1 MKKALVTLLAL
12 SATATAYG
20 GDALMGTLS
29 QPHFMANGV
38 VLVSSDGQR
47 LGTPTCAQG
56 SPTRFAIDASTAAG
70 KVQLAGLL
78 SAHATGKPVRIIG
91 TGACS
96 IYSDSETISYFYIG
110 D

>member
-1 MKKALVTLLAL
+1 MKKSISVVLGLLAVS
-12 SATATAYG
+12 SAHG

-38 VLVSSDGQR
+38 VVVYTDGQR
-47 LGTPTCAQG
+47 LGTPNCALA
-56 SPTRFAIDASTAAG
+56 SPTRFAIDAATTAG

-78 SAHATGKPVRIIG
+78 SAHATGKPVRIVG
-91 TGACS
+91 TGTCS
-96 IYSDSETISYFYIG
+96 VYSDSETINYFYIG